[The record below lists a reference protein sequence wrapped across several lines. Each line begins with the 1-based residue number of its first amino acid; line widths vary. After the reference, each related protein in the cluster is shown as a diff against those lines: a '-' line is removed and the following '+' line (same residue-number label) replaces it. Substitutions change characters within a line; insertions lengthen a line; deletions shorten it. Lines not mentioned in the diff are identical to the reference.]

1 MSALFLLLQEN
12 QKWYERYPYC
22 LYNIFEP
29 QMPVFSYYGQS
40 FSVQSRKGTVLEI
53 CKRYPDHD
61 IAIYFSD
68 PSENGYIRFR
78 AIPDTYR
85 KEFISKF
92 SLKEEPNKNLLL
104 C

>member
-29 QMPVFSYYGQS
+29 EMPIFLRWLKPHQVFTYKS
-40 FSVQSRKGTVLEI
+40 TVLEL
-53 CKRYPDHD
+53 CEKYPDSE
-61 IAIYFSD
+61 IGIYQI
-68 PSENGYIRFR
+68 NGEYIRA
-78 AIPDTYR
+78 AILHKSY
-85 KEFISKF
+85 KEEFLSKY